1 MVSNSTLMREL
12 DTTWY
17 AGVDSNLYDE
27 IINENGQVTLVKTGT
42 KDVKVP
48 DIYRL
53 PIKNV
58 YLVDTSGFFSPG
70 TKCLIGKLNVH
81 VVKTPPKN
89 KRILYSN
96 IFMLHHG
103 IKNDEHIFLFL
114 NKPTNSYEQFYF
126 HKYGPAKIQKYKA
139 GQF

>member
-1 MVSNSTLMREL
+1 MKYRFLEILSAAILLGTVSGYAQLKNEAYLKEMVSNSTLMREL

-48 DIYRL
+48 DINRL
-53 PIKNV
+53 PINNV

-70 TKCLIGKLNVH
+70 TKCLIGKL
-81 VVKTPPKN
+81 
-89 KRILYSN
+89 
-96 IFMLHHG
+96 
-103 IKNDEHIFLFL
+103 LFV
-114 NKPTNSYEQFYF
+114 
-126 HKYGPAKIQKYKA
+126 
-139 GQF
+139 